1 MGFGAE
7 MIVRFEVVRV
17 VVEVTVIGLG
27 MLDGRVN
34 SGKESWEVSIA
45 VAFVSG
51 FGSCMG
57 RG

>member
-1 MGFGAE
+1 MGFGTE
-7 MIVRFEVVRV
+7 VIVRVEVVRV
-17 VVEVTVIGLG
+17 VVV
-27 MLDGRVN
+27 
-34 SGKESWEVSIA
+34 VSIA